1 MNMHKTLIRGAGI
14 MLLPLALGLAGCGS
28 DDDDSNDDD
37 SSTPEEPVE
46 PAPPPPEPKEGTI
59 NGVWDGTF
67 SIETTGQEKNYD
79 VRMLFYIPEGLERGT
94 TGGAAFGEA
103 PNDPE
108 EPHFL
113 FEGGYQYSADPIESD
128 PLKDNEVIACEG
140 DVWAVGRFGSQGSF
154 IQEFSYLTG
163 SAAGPDQ
170 RGAGC
175 LYLDGNKL
183 TGSIKFEQVGQL
195 NVDLTYSEENERS
208 TGVADLQS
216 GGLQDDEEYH
226 LWTNDNSGT
235 RMQLA
240 TLDNSAVGTGIL
252 DVTVTEEHPTA
263 SCVGNVRINEVPD
276 LNLFTLETLAPL
288 AGCTQILGS
297 GFYNVDLDYT
307 GLGSLVDADPNDDEE
322 NLVFVHL
329 MGSSGGGEGNT
340 AQALY
345 NQFEPEP

>member
-14 MLLPLALGLAGCGS
+14 MLLPFALGLAGCGS
-28 DDDDSNDDD
+28 DDDDSSSGDDTT
-37 SSTPEEPVE
+37 TPEEPVE

-79 VRMLFYIPEGLERGT
+79 VRMLFYIPEGVERGT
-94 TGGAAFGEA
+94 TSGAAFGA
-103 PNDPE
+103 GVNDPE

-113 FEGGYQYSADPIESD
+113 FEGGFQYSADPIESD

-154 IQEFSYLTG
+154 IQEFNYENG

-170 RGAGC
+170 RSAGC

-183 TGSIKFEQVGQL
+183 TGSIKFEEIGQL
-195 NVDLTYSEENERS
+195 DVDLTYSEENERP
-208 TGVADLQS
+208 TGVSDLQAAR
-216 GGLQDDEEYH
+216 DDTVYH
-226 LWTNDNSGT
+226 LWSNDNSGQY
-235 RMQLA
+235 MSLSPDA
-240 TLDNSAVGTGIL
+240 PAEGTGIS
-252 DVTVTEEHPTA
+252 VTVTEIHSDPTV
-263 SCVGNVRINEVPD
+263 SCFGHVRIEEVPD
-276 LNLFTLETLAPL
+276 LNLFTLNTPENTPVS
-288 AGCTQILGS
+288 GCTLNDDL
-297 GFYNVDLDYT
+297 GFYPVDLEYA
-307 GLGSLVDADPNDDEE
+307 GLGTLVDDGEG

-329 MGSSGGGEGNT
+329 MGSSGGGEGFT

-345 NQFEPEP
+345 NQFQPEP